1 MDNQSLNKR
10 FIRDFGLNASTF
22 SGNIITS
29 TVISSINFTN
39 LNDQSL
45 VIKRIWVNLILQQSA
60 GLELVVGIPRSHALW
75 EISNISRR
83 ADVIAFYSGEEI
95 NLPYEKLGN
104 TQIIGRLS
112 SMGAST
118 VVGSELANTY
128 VNVFQA
134 DTYVVSQWR
143 CWIEFEY
150 VANTNY

>member
-1 MDNQSLNKR
+1 M
-10 FIRDFGLNASTF
+10 
-22 SGNIITS
+22 
-29 TVISSINFTN
+29 
-39 LNDQSL
+39 
-45 VIKRIWVNLILQQSA
+45 ILQQSA